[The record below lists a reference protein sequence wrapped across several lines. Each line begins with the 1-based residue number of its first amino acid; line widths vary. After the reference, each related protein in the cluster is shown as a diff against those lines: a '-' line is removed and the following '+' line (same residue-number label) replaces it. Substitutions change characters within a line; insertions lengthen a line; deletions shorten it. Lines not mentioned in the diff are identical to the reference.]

1 MSQKERLLGRLGK
14 IGSQVFISATSLRQE
29 MEALSVEKLEQLA
42 RRLNLVRRGEFEIV
56 QAMVKEMRQVQEE
69 LRSRLVVL
77 ERAQGINSSLRNKSL
92 KKKTLTKSANKRRA
106 K

>member
-14 IGSQVFISATSLRQE
+14 IGSQVFISATSMRQE

-42 RRLNLVRRGEFEIV
+42 RRLNLVRRGEFESV

-69 LRSRLVVL
+69 LRSRLLVL

-92 KKKTLTKSANKRRA
+92 KKKIPVKSADKRRA